1 MILGWGCPTLLS
13 FSEVIKVYE
22 INCYDSYGNS
32 IDYLTQWD
40 CNRKIYLSLDYYEL
54 SDAPEVHFFNQ
65 NSSEALVVLSTI
77 SEGMVEVD
85 VPNILLQEPYTIFA
99 HVYVN
104 ENGSQKSI
112 AYLPLLVRKKPKPS
126 DYVYTNNL
134 EKVSFVGIK
143 SITQTEVD
151 GTTTVTI
158 LLSDNTS
165 FSFEI
170 GSNIIETSGA
180 TYDYYEV
187 LEVEDNEI
195 YSVEF
200 SSQKCS
206 SVEVCVFGE
215 YEGFS
220 GDVSISL
227 HSDDSVVATY
237 EFENG
242 IMADVATYYRCYA
255 RNHNGFMTIG
265 NTAIANSTSEN
276 AVVYEKPIL
285 FSELPITKV
294 KIETTAPFPKGS
306 MLEIRGVKV

>member
-1 MILGWGCPTLLS
+1 MILGWGRPTLLS
-13 FSEVIKVYE
+13 FLEVIKVYE

-112 AYLPLLVRKKPKPS
+112 AHLPLLVRKKPRPS
-126 DYVYTNNL
+126 DYVHINNL

-170 GSNIIETSGA
+170 GSNIIETSGS

-187 LEVEDNEI
+187 LEVEDDEI

-206 SVEVCVFGE
+206 SVEVCI
-215 YEGFS
+215 S
-220 GDVSISL
+220 GDFDGVDGDVTVSFYN
-227 HSDDSVVATY
+227 DNSVVSAFV
-237 EFENG
+237 FENG
-242 IMADVATYYRCYA
+242 ISSTYYRCYA
-255 RNHNGFMTIG
+255 RSHNGFMTIG
-265 NTAIANSTSEN
+265 YTGIASSPSDNV
-276 AVVYEKPIL
+276 AVYEKPIL
-285 FSELPITKV
+285 FSDLPITRV
-294 KIETTAPFPKGS
+294 KIEATAPFPKGS